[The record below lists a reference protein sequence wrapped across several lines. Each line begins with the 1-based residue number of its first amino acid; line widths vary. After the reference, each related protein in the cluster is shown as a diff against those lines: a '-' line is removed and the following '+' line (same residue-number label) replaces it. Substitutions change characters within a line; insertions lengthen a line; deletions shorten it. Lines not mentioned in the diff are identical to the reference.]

1 MNTDRT
7 RPGFVWARSR
17 TSTRDGENAQK
28 FTVNKA
34 QKNPRHESSIE
45 LEPQCTREIAVK
57 IKPWI
62 SRSNSKVKF
71 NLKLTLVFDLEVGRN
86 FAGTLGL
93 KLYTTHELSPTS
105 TFDQW
110 SLGRFLRQPG
120 RTKNFE
126 TLLKPV
132 VLNFEWKYSI
142 QDYECDYRLLN
153 GLFEG

>member
-7 RPGFVWARSR
+7 RPGFIWPRSR
-17 TSTRDGENAQK
+17 ISTRDGENAQK
-28 FTVNKA
+28 FIVNKA

-71 NLKLTLVFDLEVGRN
+71 NLKLTLVFDLEVGRY

-110 SLGRFLRQPG
+110 SVGQFLSQPG
-120 RTKNFE
+120 RTQNFK
-126 TLLKPV
+126 TFLKPV
-132 VLNFEWKYSI
+132 VVNFKWKYSI
-142 QDYECDYRLLN
+142 QDYECDYLLLN